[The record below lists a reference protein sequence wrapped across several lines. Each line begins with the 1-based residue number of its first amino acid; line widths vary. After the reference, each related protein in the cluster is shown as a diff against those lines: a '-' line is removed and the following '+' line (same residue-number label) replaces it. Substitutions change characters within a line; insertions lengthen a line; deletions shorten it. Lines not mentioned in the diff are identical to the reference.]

1 MSTTES
7 DDAVVAGFDLNGFYD
22 AAIAITGNP
31 PEYALFD
38 PQLAEHLDRDWLI
51 ERARIEEGVQ
61 RAELEAMLTEGLI
74 RQWHDK
80 PGREGFIP
88 YTTRQAGVL
97 KTLKETG

>member
-1 MSTTES
+1 
-7 DDAVVAGFDLNGFYD
+7 
-22 AAIAITGNP
+22 
-31 PEYALFD
+31 LFD

-80 PGREGFIP
+80 PRPG
-88 YTTRQAGVL
+88 GVHPVHHSASRCP
-97 KTLKETG
+97 